1 MRIEQLLLKN
11 FRNYESLSI
20 LFPSR
25 LTFLLGRN
33 AAGKTNLL
41 EAIGMLSHGKSF
53 RGASDH
59 DLLRYGSN
67 GYYIKAKY
75 SRAGQ
80 KGEMEIATDVST
92 GDLRRKIKFNDKAA
106 SSRSSIV
113 GEFICVVFSPSDLQI
128 IEGSPADRRKFLD
141 AAISSMEPEYLQNLI
156 GYQKALRQRNALLK
170 KIRQRQ
176 ANIADLQIWNA
187 RLVQF
192 ASQLWSR
199 RENFL
204 LSFKEPFRDALEQ
217 ISGNRDAM
225 NLELQFS
232 HRDDLKES
240 YGKNVVRDL
249 SLGYTTSGPHRDS
262 LVFLKDGR
270 DIMQF
275 GSQGQKRTAAL
286 ALRIAQFH
294 HLKQKLKITPL
305 LLIDDVI
312 RELDTMRRSAF
323 VKLLRESGQAIF
335 TTPDLDGIDE
345 DLKSLVSQSSVIHIL
360 GDGRVEQSVG

>member
-1 MRIEQLLLKN
+1 M
-11 FRNYESLSI
+11 
-20 LFPSR
+20 
-25 LTFLLGRN
+25 
-33 AAGKTNLL
+33 
-41 EAIGMLSHGKSF
+41 
-53 RGASDH
+53 
-59 DLLRYGSN
+59 
-67 GYYIKAKY
+67 
-75 SRAGQ
+75 
-80 KGEMEIATDVST
+80 
-92 GDLRRKIKFNDKAA
+92 
-106 SSRSSIV
+106 
-113 GEFICVVFSPSDLQI
+113 
-128 IEGSPADRRKFLD
+128 D
-141 AAISSMEPEYLQNLI
+141 AAVSSMEPEYLQNLI

-240 YGKNVVRDL
+240 YDKNVVRDL

-270 DIMQF
+270 DIMQL
-275 GSQGQKRTAAL
+275 S
-286 ALRIAQFH
+286 
-294 HLKQKLKITPL
+294 
-305 LLIDDVI
+305 
-312 RELDTMRRSAF
+312 
-323 VKLLRESGQAIF
+323 
-335 TTPDLDGIDE
+335 
-345 DLKSLVSQSSVIHIL
+345 
-360 GDGRVEQSVG
+360 